1 LTVTG
6 ATGAFANSNLT
17 FTGGILS
24 VGAPTVGAATNS
36 VNVQGGYYV
45 NGVLQTGGATIA
57 GSTTAGNL
65 LTATGTSSGVYG
77 NSGLTWSPST
87 TTLTVAGSSSNTT
100 INGYGIGLGGN
111 AANISYQLSASGQI
125 YAGGTNGFVGTLLG
139 GVNLNGGTL
148 SNGTINNA
156 GYNTTSSNFTTY
168 TTGSSN
174 YIGGTVLS
182 NGYAAIGTTTMPAFQ
197 GLTVNGG
204 LSLAQGYR
212 PLYSNVT
219 TSNLTTGAYGYH
231 YNITNSAF
239 SSLTLGSGTGS
250 SNDYNAY
257 WVLRNNTGSYL
268 NITVTYTVSGGTPSN
283 TVTIPPANSLTMMF
297 IATTGGSAGVVF
309 F

>member
-1 LTVTG
+1 
-6 ATGAFANSNLT
+6 
-17 FTGGILS
+17 
-24 VGAPTVGAATNS
+24 VGAAANS

-45 NGVLQTGGATIA
+45 NGVAFTSGSTIA

-65 LTATGTSSGVYG
+65 LTATGTSGGLYG
-77 NSGLTWSPST
+77 NSGLTWTPAT

-111 AANISYQLSASGQI
+111 SANISYQLSASGSI
-125 YAGGTNGFVGTLLG
+125 YAGGTNGFVGTHLG

-156 GYNTTSSNFTTY
+156 GYNTLSSNFTTN

-182 NGYAAIGTTTMPAFQ
+182 NGYVAVGTTTMPAFA
-197 GLTVNGG
+197 GMAITGG
-204 LSLAQGYR
+204 LSLTNGYR
-212 PLYSNVT
+212 PLYSSVT
-219 TSNLTTGAYGYH
+219 ASNLTTGAYGTH

-239 SSLTLGSGTGS
+239 SALTLGSGTGS
-250 SNDYNAY
+250 SVDYNAY
-257 WVLRNNTGSYL
+257 WVFRNNTGSYL
-268 NITVTYTVSGGTPSN
+268 SITVTYTVSGGAPSS
-283 TVTIPPANSLTMMF
+283 TITIPPANSTTIMF
-297 IATTGGSAGVVF
+297 VATTGGSAGVVF